1 MYLDRKGPSLI
12 SNHVQSASPTGLV
25 SPTCEMAYAANRIER
40 THDDETPTVDP
51 TTGPETPAVTAP
63 ALSAME
69 NIMRTFLVSSSI
81 CILRVVTYVHILL
94 RARNTN

>member
-40 THDDETPTVDP
+40 THADETPTVDP
-51 TTGPETPAVTAP
+51 TTGPDTPAAP
-63 ALSAME
+63 ALIAME
-69 NIMRTFLVSSSI
+69 NIMRTFLVFSSS